1 MIQFLP
7 MMGILRDFCINLLT
21 VFARLIILL
30 GEGVLFLFRTMVN
43 SAQSV
48 LMSTKQFLVGFY
60 TNSIQSVSRIL
71 WNVVKKKNVK
81 KRHVSVVFLLLMYRV
96 RYFLIGFMFA
106 LLLIFVKSSID
117 FINNLPNLSLLETYQ
132 SGLSTHIYDRNGKL
146 LYEIFREQNRTPVKL
161 DTLPKYITW
170 ATIAT
175 EDKNFYYHSGVSLV
189 GGVLRALRENIVTKN
204 KLQGGS
210 TITQQLVKSSLLT
223 PERTVER
230 KVKEIVLAMM
240 AERKYNKDQ
249 ILEMYLNQVPY
260 GGTAWGIEEASKMY
274 FGKHAKDVSLAQAA
288 FLAGLPQAPSLYSPY
303 INPHAALVR
312 QHEVLYSMYAD
323 NYITRVQYDAALKV
337 KLKFKKPQETILAPH
352 FVFYVKQLLEEEYG
366 QRRIQEGGLNV
377 YTTLDYHIQ
386 KEAEN
391 ILNAELDS
399 LSGLNVGNGAI
410 LVTRPSTGEILAMVG
425 SRSYFD
431 IHDGAFNVT
440 TAMRQPGSSIKP
452 ITYTL
457 ALKDGM
463 TASTLINDNPI
474 SFENPGSPPYRP
486 VNYDGKY
493 HGLVPLR
500 YALANSYNVPAVLTL
515 RQVGVDNMARFANKL
530 GITSWDNA
538 SNRYGLSLTLGG
550 AEVNMIE
557 FATAYGTIRNLGIRK
572 DVMAIQK
579 IENSI
584 GETIYTNTDNGYR
597 VMREDEPFIIAD
609 ILSDN
614 IARSLA
620 FGPNSPLNFGDGLVS
635 VKTGTTDEKR
645 DNWTVGY
652 TRPTITNNHSDV
664 LVMVWVGN
672 NNNTPMNPALTSGI
686 TGAAPIWRKLIEQ
699 IVSKSFFTEK
709 VYVPEGVIKKKCY
722 FGRDEYFVQG
732 TQSSSSCAGYT
743 PSTTPKT

>member
-1 MIQFLP
+1 MLCAI
-7 MMGILRDFCINLLT
+7 RDFCISMLTVLTRVIVFLGESILFFFRSVINWCQNLLT
-21 VFARLIILL
+21 
-30 GEGVLFLFRTMVN
+30 
-43 SAQSV
+43 
-48 LMSTKQFLVGFY
+48 STKRFIV
-60 TNSIQSVSRIL
+60 SIYANGIQLISQML
-71 WNVVKKKNVK
+71 WNVVKKKNTK
-81 KRHVSVVFLLLMYRV
+81 KRHVSVVFFLLMYRV
-96 RYFLIGFMFA
+96 RYFLIGFIFA

-146 LYEIFREQNRTPVKL
+146 LYEIFREQNRTPIKL
-161 DTLPKYITW
+161 DTLPEYVAW

-175 EDKNFYYHSGVSLV
+175 EDKNFYHHNGVSLI
-189 GGVLRALRENIVTKN
+189 GGMLRALRENIVTKN

-230 KVKEIVLAMM
+230 KIKEIVLAMM
-240 AERKYNKDQ
+240 AERKYEKNQ

-303 INPHAALVR
+303 INPHAATVR
-312 QHEVLYSMYAD
+312 QHEVLYSMYTD
-323 NYITRVQYDAALKV
+323 RYITRAQYDAALKV
-337 KLKFKKPQETILAPH
+337 RLEFKKPQEKILAPH
-352 FVFYVKQLLEEEYG
+352 FVFYVKQFLEEEYG

-391 ILNAELDS
+391 ILSKELDS

-425 SRSYFD
+425 SRNFFGTR
-431 IHDGAFNVT
+431 DGAFNVT

-463 TASTLINDNPI
+463 TASTLINDSPI
-474 SFENPGSPPYRP
+474 SIENPGSSPYRP
-486 VNYDGKY
+486 VNYDGRY

-515 RQVGVDNMARFANKL
+515 RQVGVDNLVRFANKL
-530 GITSWDNA
+530 GITSWDN
-538 SNRYGLSLTLGG
+538 SSGRYGLSLTLGG

-557 FATAYGTIRNLGIRK
+557 FATAYGTLRNLGIRK

-584 GETIYTNTDNGYR
+584 GDVIYANTDSGYR
-597 VMREDEPFIIAD
+597 VMGEEEPFIVSD

-652 TRPTITNNHSDV
+652 TRPTAANNHSDV

-672 NNNTPMNPALTSGI
+672 NDNTPMNPALTSGI

-699 IVSKSFFTEK
+699 IVSKSLFSEK
-709 VYVPEGVIKKKCY
+709 VYMPEGIVKKKCY
-722 FGRDEYFVQG
+722 YGRDEYFVQG
-732 TQSSSSCAGYT
+732 TQSSSSCAGYA
-743 PSTTPKT
+743 PSTTPKP

>member
-1 MIQFLP
+1 MIR
-7 MMGILRDFCINLLT
+7 ILRDLCINLLT
-21 VFARLIILL
+21 VFTRFIIAL
-30 GEGVLFLFRTMVN
+30 GEGILFLHFSIKNGIQIIFKVIRESIINCYVN
-43 SAQSV
+43 AIQFIS
-48 LMSTKQFLVGFY
+48 QFL
-60 TNSIQSVSRIL
+60 
-71 WNVVKKKNVK
+71 WNLIKKKNAK
-81 KRHVSVVFLLLMYRV
+81 KRHVSVVFFLLMYRV
-96 RYFLIGFMFA
+96 RYFLIGFIFA
-106 LLLIFVKSSID
+106 LLLISVKSSID

-146 LYEIFREQNRTPVKL
+146 LYEIFREQNRTPIKL

-170 ATIAT
+170 ATIAI
-175 EDKNFYYHSGVSLV
+175 EDKNFYHHAGVSLV
-189 GGVLRALRENIVTKN
+189 GGVLRALKENIVTKN

-230 KVKEIVLAMM
+230 KIKEIVLAMM
-240 AERKYNKDQ
+240 AERKYEKNQ

-312 QHEVLYSMYAD
+312 QHEVLLSMYTD
-323 NYITRVQYDAALKV
+323 RYINQKQYEAALKV
-337 KLKFKKPQETILAPH
+337 KLEFKKPQEKILAPH

-386 KEAEN
+386 KEAED
-391 ILNAELDS
+391 ILRKELDS

-425 SRSYFD
+425 SRNFFD
-431 IHDGAFNVT
+431 VHDGAFNVT

-452 ITYTL
+452 ITYVL

-515 RQVGVDNMARFANKL
+515 RQVGVDNMVRFANKL
-530 GITSWDNA
+530 GIVSWDN
-538 SNRYGLSLTLGG
+538 SSGKYGLSLTLGG

-557 FATAYGTIRNLGIRK
+557 FATAYGTLRNLGIRK

-584 GETIYTNTDNGYR
+584 GDVIYTNTDRGYR
-597 VMREDEPFIIAD
+597 VMGEEEPFIISD

-652 TRPTITNNHSDV
+652 TRPTSVDDRSDI

-672 NNNTPMNPALTSGI
+672 NNNEPMNPALTSGI

-699 IVSKSFFTEK
+699 IVSKSLFSEK
-709 VYVPEGVIKKKCY
+709 VYMPEGIVKKKCY
-722 FGRDEYFVQG
+722 YGRDEYFVQG
-732 TQSSSSCAGYT
+732 TQSSSSCAGYA
-743 PSTTPKT
+743 PSTTPKP